1 MTDFKWGTFFL
12 FLLIGFIAQIV
23 DGSMG
28 MAYGVTT
35 NSILLSI
42 GISPS
47 VASAS
52 VHISKIFTTL
62 VSGLSHLKFKN
73 SQKKIIRNLIIP
85 GMFGGVVGAVLL
97 VKISSLFIKPL
108 ISFYLLI
115 MGVRIF
121 LKAFNHI
128 PGTQFKQIHYQVL
141 GVFGGFFDAI
151 GGGGWGPIVTSTLLS
166 QDEDPRKIIG
176 SVNIAEFFVTF
187 TESAVFIAGIG
198 LAPTSIV
205 LGLILGGVLAAPLAA
220 FLTSKIPVKAMY
232 IVVGS
237 VIILLQ
243 LFLFVKLLWV

>member
-1 MTDFKWGTFFL
+1 MTDFKWGTFLL
-12 FLLIGFIAQIV
+12 FLLFGFIAQIV

-52 VHISKIFTTL
+52 VHLSKIFTTL

-73 SQKKIIRNLIIP
+73 SHKQIIKSLIIP
-85 GMFGGVVGAVLL
+85 GMIGGVIGSFLL
-97 VKISSLFIKPL
+97 VKIPSSIIKPFVS
-108 ISFYLLI
+108 IYLLI
-115 MGVRIF
+115 MGIRIF
-121 LKAFNHI
+121 VKAFNHI
-128 PGTQFKQIHYQVL
+128 PGAGFKQIHYQIL

-176 SVNIAEFFVTF
+176 SVNIAEFFVTI
-187 TESAVFIAGIG
+187 TESAVLIAGIG
-198 LAPTSIV
+198 LAPLPIV
-205 LGLILGGVLAAPLAA
+205 LGLILRGVLAAPIAA
-220 FLTSKIPVKAMY
+220 FLTSKIPVKMMY

-243 LFLFVKLLWV
+243 LLLFLRLLW